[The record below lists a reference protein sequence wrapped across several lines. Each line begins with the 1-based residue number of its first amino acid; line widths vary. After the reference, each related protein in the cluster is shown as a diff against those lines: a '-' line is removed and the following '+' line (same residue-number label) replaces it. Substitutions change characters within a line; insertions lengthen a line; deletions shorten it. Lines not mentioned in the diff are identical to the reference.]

1 MWIVVLAVAA
11 CIAAGC
17 GGSPSAQNSTR
28 ASEYLHA
35 LEHHK
40 STTTTTTTTA
50 GGGSATSTTVASGS
64 NDKVAC
70 TTLASIG
77 TVAHSSHHEIATYF
91 RRLFV
96 QLHKAEN
103 PYLRGHGHSAAVA
116 LILDHAKEFK
126 KAFNNVYQECNRMGI
141 T

>member
-1 MWIVVLAVAA
+1 MAA

-17 GGSPSAQNSTR
+17 GGSPSAKNSTR

-35 LEHHK
+35 LKHHQ
-40 STTTTTTTTA
+40 STTTTTTR
-50 GGGSATSTTVASGS
+50 GGSTTSSTVASGS
-64 NDKVAC
+64 NDKAAC

-77 TVAHSSHHEIATYF
+77 TVAHSSHQAIATYF

-103 PYLRGHGHSAAVA
+103 PYLRTHGHSAAVA
-116 LILDHAKEFK
+116 LLLDHAKKFK
-126 KAFNNVYQECNRMGI
+126 TAFYNVYLECNRMGI